1 LSVHNFG
8 TALITGASSGIGAA
22 FARQLAV
29 KGKNL
34 ILVARGKERL
44 VNLANDLR
52 QRYGIT
58 TEILAADLSNLTDI
72 EQVESR
78 IGEIEN
84 LDMLVNNAGFGTVG
98 RFGEIDLSRQI
109 DMINVHIIAGVRL
122 CRAAL
127 PGMIARHN
135 GAIINVSSIAAFIPT
150 PGNATYSATKA
161 YLVTFSQALQTELA
175 GTGVK
180 VQALCPGFTYTEFHD
195 SSEYEKF
202 DRSQIPKMLW
212 MSAEEVVR
220 SSLKALGRSQVIYI
234 PGLKNRLL
242 VAMARNSIT
251 SPLLL
256 ALIRRKLQK

>member
-1 LSVHNFG
+1 MSVHNFG

-34 ILVARGKERL
+34 ILVARRKERL
-44 VNLANDLR
+44 VNLANHLR
-52 QRYGIT
+52 QHYGIT
-58 TEILAADLSNLTDI
+58 TEILVADLSHLTDI

-78 IGEIEN
+78 IGAIEN
-84 LDMLVNNAGFGTVG
+84 LDMLINNAGFGTVG
-98 RFGEIDLSRQI
+98 RFAEINLSRQI
-109 DMINVHIIAGVRL
+109 DMINVHVIASVRL

-135 GAIINVSSIAAFIPT
+135 GAIINVSSIGAFIPG
-150 PGNATYSATKA
+150 PGNVTYCATKA
-161 YLVTFSQALQTELA
+161 HLVTFSEALQAELA
-175 GTGVK
+175 GNGVK

-195 SSEYEKF
+195 SSEYENF

-212 MSAEEVVR
+212 MSAEEVVA
-220 SSLKALGRSQVIYI
+220 SSLKALGRSQVTYI
-234 PGLKNRLL
+234 PGFKNRLL
-242 VAMARNSIT
+242 VAVARNSIT

-256 ALIRRKLQK
+256 ALLRKRLQK

>member
-1 LSVHNFG
+1 M
-8 TALITGASSGIGAA
+8 ITGASSGIGAA
-22 FARQLAV
+22 FARQLAA

-34 ILVARGKERL
+34 ILVARRKERL
-44 VNLANDLR
+44 VNLANDL
-52 QRYGIT
+52 QQHYGIT
-58 TEILAADLSNLTDI
+58 AEILAADLSNLTDI
-72 EQVESR
+72 EQVENH
-78 IGEIEN
+78 IAEIEN
-84 LDMLVNNAGFGTVG
+84 LDMLINNAGFGTVG
-98 RFGEIDLSRQI
+98 RFVEINLSRQI

-150 PGNATYSATKA
+150 PGNVTYSATKA
-161 YLVTFSQALQTELA
+161 YLVTFSEALQTELV

-195 SSEYEKF
+195 SSEYEGF

-212 MSAEEVVR
+212 ISAEEVVT
-220 SSLKALGRSQVIYI
+220 SSLKALERSQVIYI
-234 PGLKNRLL
+234 PGFKNRLL
-242 VAMARNSIT
+242 VAVARNSIT